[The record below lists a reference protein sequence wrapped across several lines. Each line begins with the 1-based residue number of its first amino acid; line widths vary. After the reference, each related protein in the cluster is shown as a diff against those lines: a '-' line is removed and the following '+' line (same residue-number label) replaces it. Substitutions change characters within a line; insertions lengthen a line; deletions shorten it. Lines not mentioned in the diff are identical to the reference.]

1 MTLLAVLAS
10 IFFVGLGLMMFG
22 EIVDL
27 IFGNDIL
34 KDIGMILISG
44 SAGIFVFALAIVMFI
59 VAFLRN
65 GIIGKNKEE
74 VKKLLEGNFKK
85 MEAEFNKIDVDTTK
99 KFVLDV
105 AREIKLESAA
115 KQRFIKE
122 WIGSGLTIEELFP
135 VEE

>member
-59 VAFLRN
+59 VAFL
-65 GIIGKNKEE
+65 G
-74 VKKLLEGNFKK
+74 
-85 MEAEFNKIDVDTTK
+85 
-99 KFVLDV
+99 
-105 AREIKLESAA
+105 
-115 KQRFIKE
+115 
-122 WIGSGLTIEELFP
+122 
-135 VEE
+135 